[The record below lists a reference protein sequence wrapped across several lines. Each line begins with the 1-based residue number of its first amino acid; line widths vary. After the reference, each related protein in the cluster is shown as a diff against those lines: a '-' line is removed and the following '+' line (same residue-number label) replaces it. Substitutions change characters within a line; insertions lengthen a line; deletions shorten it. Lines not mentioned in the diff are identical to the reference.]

1 MRRSLFLSFLYSLAH
16 LNIQTLL
23 ECTVFFFFF
32 FTVSGDGESLVS
44 LFLKRHNC
52 SLLFF
57 LQHLYANY
65 SDSLIVVHILVV
77 FAVAGVELYLD
88 KLKDTVDFSK
98 SCDLLLL
105 HVLLR
110 YICNCCCWE
119 KVIAFPSHTTGNQLF
134 MKA

>member
-1 MRRSLFLSFLYSLAH
+1 MYCL
-16 LNIQTLL
+16 
-23 ECTVFFFFF
+23 FFFF